1 MADLTPGQEADS
13 EGKDAI
19 ENFIDEIVEK
29 LIDDGTADTSIS
41 DYSDSYLDENLN
53 TSYNLREAADV
64 LHDLSRYEETDS
76 GMWEGVDDPQEAVK
90 IQAACTYM
98 NAVRSNFDDDMGTVN
113 DEVGPVAEELMEER
127 KVIEDQVEALEA
139 LLEQSEADEAR
150 LKALEGEL
158 KSFDA
163 SRQKRIKRLVLEAIG
178 RKPKARGPKDW
189 NP

>member
-1 MADLTPGQEADS
+1 
-13 EGKDAI
+13 
-19 ENFIDEIVEK
+19 
-29 LIDDGTADTSIS
+29 
-41 DYSDSYLDENLN
+41 
-53 TSYNLREAADV
+53 
-64 LHDLSRYEETDS
+64 
-76 GMWEGVDDPQEAVK
+76 
-90 IQAACTYM
+90 
-98 NAVRSNFDDDMGTVN
+98 MGTVN